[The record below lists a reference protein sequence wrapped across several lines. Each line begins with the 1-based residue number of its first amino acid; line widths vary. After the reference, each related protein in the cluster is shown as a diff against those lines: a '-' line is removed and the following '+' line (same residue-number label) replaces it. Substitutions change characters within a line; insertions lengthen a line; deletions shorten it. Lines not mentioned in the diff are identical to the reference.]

1 MRDILYIDTESD
13 PDTKAL
19 QCITLLFNG
28 ESHIIDEF
36 TPDTYKVVKSLFDSS
51 AAVVMFNAPY
61 DLGVLS
67 AAYAGSNSYKW
78 VELKDSAY
86 WDLIIFQH
94 RYQVRKIS
102 PYRNLIKPLNRV
114 DKNPGKTG
122 KRKTRGVKSSPVIDL
137 LKLWSILIDDGSKG
151 SISLK
156 SLIKRELGKDPIE
169 WSADAALTTEYRLQ
183 DVVCLEELFH
193 IFLDRV
199 KDIEF
204 LKDYSWSDWAYIKT
218 PATFTKLEYQKAYP
232 DLKSWKQHND
242 DVVSSMG
249 LSEALESSYH
259 GGITISMRRG
269 VVDKTAWVDI
279 SSAYANTIKHL
290 NTDRYML
297 FDLEEVPVPDD
308 LLTNKTDPYLLQV
321 ECNFLMASVN
331 NSLKL
336 FAVETPVLTW
346 LWSFDLQ
353 ALSLLYKPFTFKVVR
368 CILPVPQN
376 TVASSRVTEWVRM
389 KEDEEKTHGKTTR
402 REFLKF
408 LSNTSYGI
416 KAQRKPFTT
425 THTNMVIAGIITSRA
440 HLILAEIIDE
450 VEKTGYRNEYNDTDS
465 CCMSYSGEFDLSL
478 VDRINTR
485 IAPFTVECEG
495 YDMKTKFLSLKRYIS
510 EGGKLTSGKAAKSKI
525 RLHGKGR
532 FNVSAKDIYEYV
544 TEKKIPGKR
553 LVINQM
559 SANTKRTMDIILSRY
574 PFIDS
579 NKHPFM
585 FVRNV
590 RTDVTM
596 KEFFARWYNH
606 IDTKTTFPKGG
617 RADEEFKR
625 DYHVFSSL
633 QSAYRF
639 FGAHLPDE
647 ERPDD
652 LTGASFIDWDAEA
665 AFLFFSGP

>member
-1 MRDILYIDTESD
+1 MKNILFVDTESD

-28 ESHIIDEF
+28 VSTIVDVFTEES
-36 TPDTYKVVKSLFDSS
+36 YQVVKSLFDASD
-51 AAVVMFNAPY
+51 AVVMFNAPY

-67 AAYAGSNSYKW
+67 AAYPGLNSYKW

-86 WDLIIFQH
+86 WDLIIFSH

-102 PYRNLIKPLNRV
+102 PYRNLIKPLNRI
-114 DKNPGKTG
+114 DPNNSKKG
-122 KRKTRGVKSSPVIDL
+122 KRKSKGVKSTPCIDL

-151 SISLK
+151 SIALK
-156 SLIKRELGKDPIE
+156 ALIKRELGKEPIE
-169 WSADAALTTEYRLQ
+169 WSAEAALTESYRLQ
-183 DVVCLEELFH
+183 DVICLEELFT
-193 IFLDRV
+193 IFLDKV
-199 KDIEF
+199 SDIEF
-204 LKDYSWSDWAYIKT
+204 LKDYTWSDWAYIKT

-232 DLKSWKQHND
+232 NLKAWKDRND
-242 DVVSSMG
+242 TIVSSMG
-249 LSEALESSYH
+249 LSEALESAYH

-269 VVDKTAWVDI
+269 TVNKTAWVDI

-290 NTDRYML
+290 NTDRYMV
-297 FDLEEVPVPDD
+297 FDLEEVAVPDD
-308 LLTNKTDPYLLQV
+308 ILTNKNDPYLLQV
-321 ECNFLMASVN
+321 ECNFLMTSVN

-336 FAVETPVLTW
+336 FAVDSPVVTW

-353 ALSLLYKPFTFKVVR
+353 ALSLLYKPFTFTVRR
-368 CILPVPQN
+368 CIRPIPENPVDE
-376 TVASSRVTEWVRM
+376 SRVTEWVRM
-389 KEDEEKTHGKTTR
+389 KEDEEKAHGKTTR

-425 THTNMVIAGIITSRA
+425 THTNMVIAGIITARA

-450 VEKTGYRNEYNDTDS
+450 VEKKGYRNEYNDTDS
-465 CCMSYSGEFDLSL
+465 CCMSYDGAFDLSL
-478 VDRINTR
+478 IDTINKR

-495 YDMKTKFLSLKRYIS
+495 YDMKTQFLSLKRYIS
-510 EGGKLTSGKAAKSKI
+510 EGGTLPSGKSAKSKI

-532 FNVSAKDIYEYV
+532 FNVTAKDIYEYV
-544 TEKKIPGKR
+544 TEKRIPGKR

-574 PFIDS
+574 PFVDK

-596 KEFFARWYNH
+596 TQFFARWYNH

-617 RADEEFKR
+617 SADEEFIR
-625 DYHVFSSL
+625 EYHIFPTL
-633 QSAYRF
+633 QHAYRF

-665 AFLFFSGP
+665 SFLFR